1 MFSAGLPVNWLIRLK
16 LHDMRLNRNQM
27 CARAAK
33 IPSGGGGGGV
43 IWRREHNRDF
53 QRRVYSRITSRRG
66 VKWSRRRKTPVYFP
80 HLSLS
85 SRSVTK
91 HLECLLEAHP
101 FRSVPFK
108 VRACRASV
116 RVSAHSEFTRLAA

>member
-1 MFSAGLPVNWLIRLK
+1 MFSAGLPVNWLIRIK
-16 LHDMRLNRNQM
+16 LHDTRLNRNQM

-33 IPSGGGGGGV
+33 IPSGGGGG
-43 IWRREHNRDF
+43 RERFSATCVQSGHFAARCAP
-53 QRRVYSRITSRRG
+53 
-66 VKWSRRRKTPVYFP
+66 WSRRRKTPVYFP

-85 SRSVTK
+85 SRSATK

-116 RVSAHSEFTRLAA
+116 RVSAHS